1 MLEIKALSRRDEEL
15 WAKTAMYAENCS
27 WQTTGEYLSKQMKNQ
42 EFSDWERVF
51 AAVENGDIAGFC
63 TLSKTSSVFR
73 DLPVPILGFV
83 FVGEPYR
90 GNQISRQ
97 LCLSAIEYAKT
108 VGFDQ
113 VYLYSDLHNFYEK
126 YGFVKIDEKEAP
138 WGVKQSIYVHATK

>member
-1 MLEIKALSRRDEEL
+1 MLEIKALSCRHEEL
-15 WAKTAMYAENCS
+15 WAKTALYAENCS
-27 WQTTGEYLSKQMKNQ
+27 WQPTGEYLSKKMKNH

-51 AAVENGDIAGFC
+51 VAIKNDHIVGFC
-63 TLSKTSSVFR
+63 TLSKTSSVFC

-83 FVGEPYR
+83 FVGESYR

-113 VYLYSDLHNFYEK
+113 VYLYSDLVNFYEK